1 VTAAA
6 RLENVTK
13 RFGAVRALDSV
24 SFAAEPGSTLAL
36 LGANGAGKSTALAIL
51 LGLRWPDAGKAT
63 LFGLDPR
70 RRASRLPVGVALQET
85 SFPLTLRVR
94 ELVDLVR
101 AHYRAPEPTS
111 TLFGRFGLDELSG
124 RQLGGLSGGER
135 RRVAVALA
143 FAGRP
148 RLVVLDEPTAGLDRL
163 ARRAVWDAVHAH
175 VAAGGTTVLTTHY
188 LEEAEA
194 LATRVVVIDEGAIVA
209 DGAVASIK
217 RAAGLARVTFRAPVD
232 VDVEGATRDGPWL
245 RILTADAGETVAR
258 LVRME
263 VELDDLEVRPL
274 SLEEAL
280 AAWKA
285 RR

>member
-13 RFGAVRALDSV
+13 RFGAVRALDGV
-24 SFAAEPGSTLAL
+24 SFAAEPGSIVAL
-36 LGANGAGKSTALAIL
+36 LGPNGAGKSTALAIL

-70 RRASRLPVGVALQET
+70 RRASRRQVGVALQET

-101 AHYRAPEPTS
+101 AHYRAPEPVS
-111 TLFGRFGLDELSG
+111 TLFARFALDELSG

-148 RLVVLDEPTAGLDRL
+148 RLVVLDEPTAGLDQR
-163 ARRAVWDAVHAH
+163 ARRAVWDALRAH

-194 LATRVVVIDEGAIVA
+194 LATRVVLIDEGSIVA
-209 DGAVASIK
+209 DGAIASIK
-217 RAAGLARVTFRAPVD
+217 GAAGLARVSFRAPAD
-232 VDVEGATRDGPWL
+232 VDVEGATREGPWL

-263 VELDDLEVRPL
+263 VELLELEVRPL